1 MYVSGFWVTSI
12 AFQSSCNRCPSSSEY
27 PQVRRFSAL
36 DTAES
41 ATAKNVTVSV
51 YSVPFIM
58 GFPHRCCQKR
68 REAVTLP
75 EVRDALFRD
84 YMQGGNHRL
93 SICLPI
99 PFIIVPAHRHSLAG
113 VPSSSSS
120 MYSFLRKE
128 GAESALVFSR
138 PGTSREPQEASGVT
152 LALLHW
158 SAAPHSS
165 QVSRGCLEKPS
176 MKSKAESQ

>member
-12 AFQSSCNRCPSSSEY
+12 AFQASCNRCPSSSEY

-36 DTAES
+36 DSAES

-120 MYSFLRKE
+120 MYSFLQKE
-128 GAESALVFSR
+128 GGRRERPRLFSPWHFTR
-138 PGTSREPQEASGVT
+138 ASGGVRSYT
-152 LALLHW
+152 R
-158 SAAPHSS
+158 S
-165 QVSRGCLEKPS
+165 PS
-176 MKSKAESQ
+176 LVCRPSLFPSFPGLP